1 MLFGIY
7 PCTSRTPKFWQ
18 TYVIT
23 YGNFIVIVQSWMKRL
38 FIFFPC
44 NSKMPKI
51 RVSNP
56 GFGMLMTVLA
66 ILSFLY
72 FLSKYKNKY
81 NNTGKPERD
90 LRIKVKP
97 ASRLK
102 TKPKT
107 KAEAAAYTKDIKAKK
122 HQIGETVK

>member
-1 MLFGIY
+1 
-7 PCTSRTPKFWQ
+7 
-18 TYVIT
+18 
-23 YGNFIVIVQSWMKRL
+23 
-38 FIFFPC
+38 
-44 NSKMPKI
+44 MPKI

-56 GFGMLMTVLA
+56 GFDMLMTVLA

-72 FLSKYKNKY
+72 FLRKYKNKY
-81 NNTGKPERD
+81 NSTGKPEHD

-102 TKPKT
+102 TKPKI
-107 KAEAAAYTKDIKAKK
+107 KAEAAGYTKDIKAKK